1 MTPNDTIAAPASGA
15 GEAALAVIRVS
26 GPLASELA
34 AAVFGAA
41 PPPRQACL
49 GSYTDASGRILDTL
63 VYTLYADRR
72 SYTGEPLLELTPHGN
87 PWLVRKI
94 LDDLLARGCRLAEPG
109 EFTRRAFLNG
119 KLDLSQAEA
128 VLQMIRARSDRALE
142 AARRQLA
149 GSVGAA
155 VNALVERLLGITAQ
169 VEAYIDFPEEDLPA
183 EDREGPARDLHGLI
197 ADMEHLIAT
206 REYATL
212 LHDGVKC
219 VILGEPNVGKSS
231 LLNALTGEE
240 RVIVSPEPGTTRDY
254 VEDRIRIGPYL
265 LRVIDTAGLHPAANA
280 LEAQG
285 IDRTLG
291 QIATADLLLVVLD
304 STRPAPTLPAAVH
317 AAFRAATTIVVEN
330 KTDLAVREELAAFA
344 PECPHVRLSAARHA
358 GLDALR
364 AAIRRTLEEGLVIP
378 DENAVL
384 VSARHA
390 AALQQARTALTA
402 ALAKLRGPEPAG
414 TELVAADLHA
424 AREAMAAV
432 TGRIDNEAVLDRLFG
447 QFCIG
452 K

>member
-1 MTPNDTIAAPASGA
+1 MTPNDTIVAPASGA
-15 GEAALAVIRVS
+15 GEAALAVIRAS
-26 GPLASELA
+26 GPLVPELVT
-34 AAVFGAA
+34 AVFGAL
-41 PPPRQACL
+41 PPPRRACL
-49 GSYTDASGRILDTL
+49 GSYRDVSGRVLDTL
-63 VYTLYADRR
+63 VYTVYANGR

-94 LDDLLARGCRLAEPG
+94 LDDLRARGCRLAEPG

-128 VLQMIRARSDRALE
+128 VLQLIRARSDRALE

-149 GSVGAA
+149 GAVGAA
-155 VNALVERLLGITAQ
+155 VQALVERLLGITAQ
-169 VEAYIDFPEEDLPA
+169 VEAYIDFPEEDLPP
-183 EDREGPARDLHGLI
+183 EDQAGPARDLRALI
-197 ADMEHLIAT
+197 AEMENLIAT

-231 LLNALTGEE
+231 LLNALTGED

-254 VEDRIRIGPYL
+254 IEDRIRIGPYL
-265 LRVIDTAGLHPAANA
+265 LRVIDTAGLHEAASP

-285 IDRTLG
+285 IQRTLA
-291 QIATADLLLVVLD
+291 QIETADLLLVVLD
-304 STRPAPTLPAAVH
+304 STRPAPTLPPAVQAALQGTQ
-317 AAFRAATTIVVEN
+317 AIVVEN
-330 KTDLAVREELAAFA
+330 KTDLAVRPELAAFA
-344 PECPHVRLSAARHA
+344 PARPHVRLSAARRT
-358 GLDALR
+358 GLDTLR
-364 AAIRRTLEEGLVIP
+364 ATIRRTLEEGLVIP

-390 AALQQARTALTA
+390 AALQEAKAALAA
-402 ALAKLRGPEPAG
+402 ALAKLGAADPA
-414 TELVAADLHA
+414 ELVAADLHA
-424 AREAMAAV
+424 AREALAAI
-432 TGRIDNEAVLDRLFG
+432 TGRIDNEAVLDRVFG